1 MKKNIFYKNLQNKC
15 NIDIETK
22 YNNIKQDRQ
31 NLSFHNNNT
40 IYNPITN
47 IIPDTINKS
56 SDLLL
61 NNNIN
66 KDKNHDLLNKIKNE
80 RNNQDNNLKPISSKI
95 INKIDSETIHINEF
109 SDLRK
114 SAQNNTI
121 KKSNNNLINELK
133 ELGLLN

>member
-1 MKKNIFYKNLQNKC
+1 MKKNIFYKNIQNKC

-22 YNNIKQDRQ
+22 YNNIKQERQ
-31 NLSFHNNNT
+31 NTSFNNNNT

-61 NNNIN
+61 NNIT
-66 KDKNHDLLNKIKNE
+66 KDTNLDLLNQIKNE
-80 RNNQDNNLKPISSKI
+80 RNNQDINIKPISSKI
-95 INKIDSETIHINEF
+95 INNIGSETIHINEF
-109 SDLRK
+109 NNLRK
-114 SAQNNTI
+114 SAQNNSI

>member
-1 MKKNIFYKNLQNKC
+1 MKKNIFYKNIQNKC

-22 YNNIKQDRQ
+22 YNNIKQERQ
-31 NLSFHNNNT
+31 NTSFNNNNT

-61 NNNIN
+61 NNIT
-66 KDKNHDLLNKIKNE
+66 KDTNLDLLNQIKNE
-80 RNNQDNNLKPISSKI
+80 RNNQDINIKPISSKI
-95 INKIDSETIHINEF
+95 INNIDSETIHINEF
-109 SDLRK
+109 NNLRK
-114 SAQNNTI
+114 SAQNNSI

>member
-1 MKKNIFYKNLQNKC
+1 MKKNIFYKNKC

-22 YNNIKQDRQ
+22 YNNIKQERQ
-31 NLSFHNNNT
+31 NISFDNNNT

-56 SDLLL
+56 TDLLL

-66 KDKNHDLLNKIKNE
+66 KDKNYDLLNKIKNE
-80 RNNQDNNLKPISSKI
+80 RNKQDINIKPISSKI
-95 INKIDSETIHINEF
+95 ITKFYIDTIHINEF
-109 SDLRK
+109 NNLRK
-114 SAQNNTI
+114 LAQNNTI

>member
-1 MKKNIFYKNLQNKC
+1 MKKNIFYKNKC

-22 YNNIKQDRQ
+22 YNNIKQERQ
-31 NLSFHNNNT
+31 NISFDNNNT

-56 SDLLL
+56 TDLLL

-66 KDKNHDLLNKIKNE
+66 KDKNYDLLNKIKNE
-80 RNNQDNNLKPISSKI
+80 RNKQDINIKPISSKI
-95 INKIDSETIHINEF
+95 ITKFDIDTIHINEF
-109 SDLRK
+109 NNLRK
-114 SAQNNTI
+114 LAQNNTI